1 VRPPSPSLRQRL
13 ADPSSVEDFF
23 RAALDHTAVG
33 IAVVDLEGRFVA
45 VNAAFAT
52 MVGRP
57 ADELVGRSYLSAIHP
72 DDRAGAIAAAGTF
85 LAGTDDGYE
94 SEQRFLRP
102 DGTVHWAHSRV
113 RAVLGPDGERVRFVA
128 VIDDV
133 TAPREAIEALAAS
146 EARYRGLVDHLTD
159 TAVFVWTPGLRL
171 KMVAGPALAL
181 VGLNPAELEG
191 RPFEEVVDPGDI
203 VVLRPQYEAAARGV
217 ASTLQFTSARS
228 GSSYLVDATPL
239 IGPSG
244 DVVEVLTVAR
254 NISSLREAQDAARIA
269 SDQFRVAFETASVG
283 MAQLA
288 LDGRYQRV
296 NETFARL
303 LGYSRDELEQRT
315 AMDVQHGD
323 DRADAM
329 HSIKA
334 LAAGSIHKLDV
345 DRRFVHADGS
355 TVWLNANVVA
365 VPGATGEADH
375 LLACYVDV
383 SDRIEHAR
391 VLTRQATSDPLTE
404 LPNRTEIL
412 ARLGVAIAVCDRVAV
427 LYLDLDGFKGVN
439 DQYGHSAGDAVLVA
453 TAARISTVIRPSDTV
468 GRIGGD
474 EFVVVLPGADLRTAA
489 TIAARVEEAVSAPVP
504 VGAGDTARITA
515 SIGFADAKPGADPG
529 RVLTV
534 ADADMYRVKRM
545 RKDRP
550 GLVPSPSR

>member
-1 VRPPSPSLRQRL
+1 M
-13 ADPSSVEDFF
+13 EDVF
-23 RAALDHTAVG
+23 RIALDHTPVG
-33 IAVVDLEGRFVA
+33 IAVVDLEGRFVT
-45 VNAAFAT
+45 VNAAFAA

-57 ADELVGRSYLSAIHP
+57 AADLAGEPYLETVHV
-72 DDRAGAIAAAGTF
+72 DDRGEVMAGAAAFRASC
-85 LAGTDDGYE
+85 ADGYE
-94 SEQRFLRP
+94 LEARFTRS
-102 DGTVHWAHSRV
+102 DGTARWAHVRV
-113 RAVLGPDGERVRFVA
+113 RSVVEPGTGRMGSVVVA
-128 VIDDV
+128 EDV
-133 TAPREAIEALAAS
+133 TARRVASDALAAS
-146 EARYRGLVDHLTD
+146 EARYRGLVDHLTE
-159 TAVFVWTPGLRL
+159 TAVFVWTPALRL

-191 RPFEEVVDPGDI
+191 RPIDEVVDPRDI
-203 VVLRPQYEAAARGV
+203 AVLRPQYEAAARGL
-217 ASTLQFTSARS
+217 ASTLQFTSERS
-228 GSSYLVDATPL
+228 GSTYLVDATPL
-239 IGPSG
+239 IGSSG
-244 DVVEVLTVAR
+244 EVVEVLTVAR
-254 NISSLREAQDAARIA
+254 NITSLREAQDAARIA

-288 LDGRYQRV
+288 LDGHYQRV

-323 DRADAM
+323 DRADAL

-345 DRRFVHADGS
+345 DHRFVRADGS
-355 TVWLNANVVA
+355 TVWLNANVVT
-365 VPGATGEADH
+365 VPGASGEADH

-383 SDRIEHAR
+383 SERIEHAR
-391 VLTRQATSDPLTE
+391 VLTHQATRDPLTE

-412 ARLGVAIAVCDRVAV
+412 ARLGVAIAACERVAV
-427 LYLDLDGFKGVN
+427 LYLDLDGFKEVN

-489 TIAARVEEAVSAPVP
+489 SIAARVEEAVSAPVAL
-504 VGAGDTARITA
+504 GAGDAASITA
-515 SIGFADAKPGADPG
+515 SIGFADAQPGADPG

-534 ADADMYRVKRM
+534 ADADMYRVKRT

>member
-1 VRPPSPSLRQRL
+1 
-13 ADPSSVEDFF
+13 VEDVF
-23 RAALDHTAVG
+23 RIALDHTPVG
-33 IAVVDLEGRFVA
+33 IAVVDLEGRFVT
-45 VNAAFAT
+45 VNAAFAA

-57 ADELVGRSYLSAIHP
+57 AADLAGKPYLETVHV
-72 DDRAGAIAAAGTF
+72 DDRGEVMAGAAAFRASS
-85 LAGTDDGYE
+85 ADGYE
-94 SEQRFLRP
+94 LEARFTRS
-102 DGTVHWAHSRV
+102 DGTARWAHVRV
-113 RAVLGPDGERVRFVA
+113 RSVVEPDTGRVGSVVVA
-128 VIDDV
+128 EDV
-133 TAPREAIEALAAS
+133 TARRVASDALAAS
-146 EARYRGLVDHLTD
+146 EARYRGLVDHLTE
-159 TAVFVWTPGLRL
+159 TAVFVWTPALRL

-181 VGLNPAELEG
+181 VGLSPAELEG
-191 RPFEEVVDPGDI
+191 RPIDEVVDPRDI
-203 VVLRPQYEAAARGV
+203 AVLRPQYEAAARGL
-217 ASTLQFTSARS
+217 ASTLQFTSERS
-228 GSSYLVDATPL
+228 GSTYLVDATPL
-239 IGPSG
+239 IGSSG
-244 DVVEVLTVAR
+244 EVVEVLTVAR
-254 NISSLREAQDAARIA
+254 NITSLKEAQDAARIA

-288 LDGRYQRV
+288 LDGHYQRV

-323 DRADAM
+323 DRADAL

-345 DRRFVHADGS
+345 DHRFVRADGS
-355 TVWLNANVVA
+355 TVWLNANVVT
-365 VPGATGEADH
+365 VPGASGEADH

-383 SDRIEHAR
+383 SERIEHAR
-391 VLTRQATSDPLTE
+391 VLTHQATRDPLTE

-412 ARLGVAIAVCDRVAV
+412 ARLGVAIAACERVAV
-427 LYLDLDGFKGVN
+427 LYLDLDGFKEVN

-489 TIAARVEEAVSAPVP
+489 SIAARVEEAVSAPVAL
-504 VGAGDTARITA
+504 GAGDAASITA
-515 SIGFADAKPGADPG
+515 SIGFADAQPGADPG

-534 ADADMYRVKRM
+534 ADADMYRVKRT

>member
-1 VRPPSPSLRQRL
+1 M
-13 ADPSSVEDFF
+13 EDVF
-23 RAALDHTAVG
+23 RIALDHTPVG
-33 IAVVDLEGRFVA
+33 IAVVDLEGRFVT
-45 VNAAFAT
+45 VNAAFAA

-57 ADELVGRSYLSAIHP
+57 AADLAGEPYLETVHV
-72 DDRAGAIAAAGTF
+72 DDRGEVMAGAAAFRASS
-85 LAGTDDGYE
+85 ADGYE
-94 SEQRFLRP
+94 LEARFTRS
-102 DGTVHWAHSRV
+102 DGTARWAHVRV
-113 RAVLGPDGERVRFVA
+113 RSVVEPDTGRVGSVVVA
-128 VIDDV
+128 EDV
-133 TAPREAIEALAAS
+133 TARRVASDALAAS
-146 EARYRGLVDHLTD
+146 EARYRGLVDHLTE
-159 TAVFVWTPGLRL
+159 TAVFVWTPALRL

-181 VGLNPAELEG
+181 VGLIPAELEG
-191 RPFEEVVDPGDI
+191 RPIDEVVDPRDI
-203 VVLRPQYEAAARGV
+203 AVLRPQYEAAARGL
-217 ASTLQFTSARS
+217 ASTLQFTSERS
-228 GSSYLVDATPL
+228 GSTYLVDATPL
-239 IGPSG
+239 IGSSG
-244 DVVEVLTVAR
+244 EVVEVLTVAR
-254 NISSLREAQDAARIA
+254 NITSLREAQDAARIA

-323 DRADAM
+323 DRADAL

-345 DRRFVHADGS
+345 DHRFVRADGS

-365 VPGATGEADH
+365 VPGASGDADH

-391 VLTRQATSDPLTE
+391 VLTHQATRDPLTE

-412 ARLGVAIAVCDRVAV
+412 ARLGVAIAACERVAV
-427 LYLDLDGFKGVN
+427 LYLDLDGFKEVN
-439 DQYGHSAGDAVLVA
+439 DRYGHSAGDTVLVA

-474 EFVVVLPGADLRTAA
+474 EFVVVLPGADLGTAA
-489 TIAARVEEAVSAPVP
+489 SIAARVEEAVSAPVAL
-504 VGAGDTARITA
+504 GAGDAARITA
-515 SIGFADAKPGADPG
+515 SIGFADAQPGADPG

-534 ADADMYRVKRM
+534 ADADMYRVKRT

>member
-1 VRPPSPSLRQRL
+1 
-13 ADPSSVEDFF
+13 VEDVF
-23 RAALDHTAVG
+23 RIALDHTPVG
-33 IAVVDLEGRFVA
+33 IAVVDLEGRFVT
-45 VNAAFAT
+45 VNAAFAA

-57 ADELVGRSYLSAIHP
+57 AADLAGEPYLETVHA
-72 DDRAGAIAAAGTF
+72 DDRGEVMAGAAAFRASC
-85 LAGTDDGYE
+85 ADGYE
-94 SEQRFLRP
+94 LEARFTRS
-102 DGTVHWAHSRV
+102 DGTARWAHVRV
-113 RAVLGPDGERVRFVA
+113 RSVVEPGTGRMGSVVVA
-128 VIDDV
+128 EDV
-133 TAPREAIEALAAS
+133 TARRVASDALAAS
-146 EARYRGLVDHLTD
+146 EARYRGLVDHLTE
-159 TAVFVWTPGLRL
+159 TAVFVWTPALRL

-191 RPFEEVVDPGDI
+191 RPIDEVVDPRDI
-203 VVLRPQYEAAARGV
+203 AVLRPQYEAAARGL
-217 ASTLQFTSARS
+217 ASTLQFTSERS
-228 GSSYLVDATPL
+228 GSTYLVDATPL
-239 IGPSG
+239 IGSSG
-244 DVVEVLTVAR
+244 EVVEVLTVAR
-254 NISSLREAQDAARIA
+254 NITSLKEAQDAARIA

-288 LDGRYQRV
+288 LDGHYQRV

-323 DRADAM
+323 DRADAL

-345 DRRFVHADGS
+345 DHRFVRADGS
-355 TVWLNANVVA
+355 TVWLNANVVT
-365 VPGATGEADH
+365 VPGASGEADH

-383 SDRIEHAR
+383 SERIEHAR
-391 VLTRQATSDPLTE
+391 VLTHQATRDPLTE

-412 ARLGVAIAVCDRVAV
+412 ARLGVAIAACERVAV
-427 LYLDLDGFKGVN
+427 LYLDLDGFKEVN

-489 TIAARVEEAVSAPVP
+489 SIAARVEEAVSAPVAL
-504 VGAGDTARITA
+504 GAGDAASITA
-515 SIGFADAKPGADPG
+515 SIGFADAQPGADPG

-534 ADADMYRVKRM
+534 ADADMYRVKRT